1 MEATTQLKCLVL
13 ARERFVDILGPLYS
27 LMQREKSPAVVTQ
40 RLMRLQT
47 KVEHPPPA
55 VGRAQLPTNKTEAA
69 QRAAQ
74 ALSIN
79 NLPSSCHAAAEQG
92 FDEDL

>member
-1 MEATTQLKCLVL
+1 MICRAASVEATTQLKCLVL

-47 KVEHPPPA
+47 KVKRP
-55 VGRAQLPTNKTEAA
+55 VSLMGGAQL
-69 QRAAQ
+69 
-74 ALSIN
+74 LSLLMSAGKPAI
-79 NLPSSCHAAAEQG
+79 LPVVMQLHSLTCPY
-92 FDEDL
+92 

>member
-1 MEATTQLKCLVL
+1 MSCRAASVEATTQLRCLVL

-47 KVEHPPPA
+47 KVEHTLSTHWHFSGPA
-55 VGRAQLPTNKTEAA
+55 T
-69 QRAAQ
+69 
-74 ALSIN
+74 
-79 NLPSSCHAAAEQG
+79 SSS
-92 FDEDL
+92 